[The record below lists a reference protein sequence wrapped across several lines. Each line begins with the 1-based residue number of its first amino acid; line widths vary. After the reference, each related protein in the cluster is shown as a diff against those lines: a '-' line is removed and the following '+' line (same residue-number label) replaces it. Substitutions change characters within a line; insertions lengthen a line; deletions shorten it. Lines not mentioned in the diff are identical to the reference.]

1 MPLAV
6 LVAWGLCSRAVLCL
20 SWRRARWQDLFID
33 PVMCED
39 GHTYEQAAI
48 ERWFSHMI
56 DRGLGPTSPL
66 TNDPLPSTKL
76 IPDHGKRAL
85 AASWRAR

>member
-1 MPLAV
+1 
-6 LVAWGLCSRAVLCL
+6 
-20 SWRRARWQDLFID
+20 
-33 PVMCED
+33 MCED
-39 GHTYEQAAI
+39 GHTYERAAI